1 MSIHS
6 VLNILDDIRRK
17 LFGKGRLGK
26 MPSRSRQ
33 RELVGLM
40 EEVIAQYRRLCAYRE
55 MTAISAGSNLDHI
68 AEVIASLLTGV
79 PGRGRKGKT
88 ETGLTG
94 DLSDGTEVKEA
105 NQITGQIDFIV
116 DGRVRLQEGSDS
128 KYVLELT
135 SPLSEHPVGCP
146 QLVQFSRLRRAFNN
160 QGCLIQMLDEVDE
173 NLIASDLLLKTRGKS
188 PLSYD
193 EQNGAIQIKLSDSS
207 RLQSIT
213 EQTLKWWIRRERSWF
228 QFGKKTESEWREFF
242 KLNIIGIHFHYDILG
257 RFSVAAFRF
266 NITKKMQDEYFKRT
280 KEKWD
285 TEWRNL
291 EKRHGMT
298 KSELL
303 QSPNK
308 DHHAKL
314 YIQPVLFRENERL
327 KIVRSEGDGLHSF
340 GAKLIFVGCET
351 ADHKFKIRYWNPH
364 LGLSVKRK
372 RAEKLL
378 CGPFGKKSEQPN
390 VNWSLSD
397 HGLPGWPWPNAE
409 TREQFANQFF
419 EESIC
424 GYLRKIIPYCKLTNH
439 SFNIKF
445 DETGEHLAA
454 IVYGIRGTRT
464 GARGGDLIEND
475 GTESDVKVAAGFKG
489 DALGTEDTPRYNL
502 KELGPQRS
510 RIRAKVMR
518 WRRWI
523 PIRILAIEG
532 DNDWKLTASVQAL
545 NSEHMRQFHRILS
558 GYQMTTM
565 LNVNLRNEIFQ
576 PSITLGLRRQN
587 DGLRT
592 HNFLEAIRFTEGEPP
607 VRGGGWD
614 VAINDLDP
622 CECKYCQARWVSD
635 HLD

>member
-1 MSIHS
+1 MLHS
-6 VLNILDDIRRK
+6 CVNFVDDLRRK
-17 LFGKGRLGK
+17 IFAKGRLEK
-26 MPSRSRQ
+26 MSSHSRQ
-33 RELVGLM
+33 RELEGLM
-40 EEVIAQYRRLCAYRE
+40 AEVIAQYRRLCAYRE

-68 AEVIASLLTGV
+68 AEATASLVTGV
-79 PGRGRKGKT
+79 SGRNRKGKT
-88 ETGLTG
+88 ETGLLG
-94 DLSDGTEVKEA
+94 DLLDGTEVKEA
-105 NQITGQIDFIV
+105 NQIAGQIDFIV
-116 DGRVRLQEGSDS
+116 DGRVQLQEGSDS

-135 SPLSEHPVGCP
+135 SPLEEHPIGCP
-146 QLVQFSRLRRAFNN
+146 QLVHFSRLRNTFNN
-160 QGCLIQMLDEVDE
+160 EGCLIQMLNEVDE
-173 NLIASDLLLKTRGKS
+173 NFIASDLLLKTRGNS

-193 EQNGAIQIKLSDSS
+193 EENGGIQIQLSESS
-207 RLQSIT
+207 RLKSIT
-213 EQTLKWWIRRERSWF
+213 GQTLKWWIRRERSWF
-228 QFGKKTESEWREFF
+228 QFGTKTESEWKEFF

-285 TEWRNL
+285 KEW
-291 EKRHGMT
+291 EKQEEKYGMS

-303 QSPNK
+303 RSPDRN
-308 DHHAKL
+308 HHAKL
-314 YIQPVLFRENERL
+314 YIQPVLFRGNERL

-364 LGLSVKRK
+364 LGLSIKRK
-372 RAEKLL
+372 KVEKLL
-378 CGPFGKKSEQPN
+378 CGPFGKKSEPPN

-397 HGLPGWPWPNAE
+397 HGLPGWPWPNVE
-409 TREQFANQFF
+409 TREQIANQFF

-424 GYLRKIIPYCKLTNH
+424 GYLRKIIPYCTLTNH

-475 GTESDVKVAAGFKG
+475 GTESDVKVAVGWKG
-489 DALGTEDTPRYNL
+489 DAIGTEDQPRYDL
-502 KELGPQRS
+502 GILGPQRS
-510 RIRAKVMR
+510 RKRAAMMR

-523 PIRILAIEG
+523 PIRFMAIEED
-532 DNDWKLTASVQAL
+532 DNWKLTASVQAL

-558 GYQMTTM
+558 GYQMRTM
-565 LNVNLRNEIFQ
+565 LNVNLSNEIFE
-576 PSITLGLRRQN
+576 PTRTLGLRRKN

-592 HNFLEAIRFTEGEPP
+592 HNFLEAIRFTEGQQP
-607 VRGGGWD
+607 VRGDGWD
-614 VAINDLDP
+614 VATNEMDP
-622 CECKYCQARWVSD
+622 CDCRFCQAQWVEN
-635 HLD
+635 HLG